1 MDAARSDTIVDAPGN
16 GVERILSGYRPLAG
30 IFDEMMD
37 AGGHVRPH
45 WRPFLAML
53 ASLGADE
60 INRRFAVADRYLHD
74 SGVFYRVYED
84 PAGAERPWPL
94 SHMPLIIDPAEWA
107 TLKSGLVQ
115 RAELLELVLADA
127 YGAARIVRDGL
138 VPAVLIAGN
147 PEFLHPLVGVA
158 PPGGAHLRF
167 YAVDVGRGADG
178 RWWVLGDRTQAP
190 SGAGFVLESRLA
202 LQRAMPEV
210 YRGIRVE
217 RLAPFFQAFQS
228 ALSGFNRQ
236 DDSRVCLLTPGP
248 MNESYFE
255 HAYLARYLGLLLVE
269 GEDLTARDDGVFIRT
284 VSGLKRAEVLLRRLD
299 ADFCDP
305 LELNGRSRLGVTGL
319 VQTVRD
325 GKVVIAN
332 SLGAGLVEARSML
345 AFLPALAPVLLGAKL
360 AIPNIATWWLGH
372 ARTRDEMVGKL
383 DKMVIASAF
392 TDNLPGRSIGA
403 ATLGA
408 TLDQDQRRQFAQAI
422 TDRGIDFVLQE
433 AVTLSTMP
441 VWHEGGLAPR
451 PFILRLYLARV
462 GDGWAVMPGGFVRI
476 ADDIDAH
483 AVSLQKG
490 GRTADA
496 CVLSEGPVAET
507 TLLPTPERIAIQRA
521 SGVLP
526 SRAAYNLFWVGRY
539 VERAEATLRLV
550 RALINRV
557 TEAGEA
563 AALITARISVL
574 LEAWSADPDD
584 IPPARSS
591 LIAQAALTR
600 RDCAGSLPRLAAG
613 ARSAASVI
621 RDRLS
626 PDAWRALNDLVAAIE
641 APLPVGSSE
650 SVMLDRVE
658 RALRIISSFSGLA
671 QENMTRLAGWRVLEL
686 GRRIERAILTCRFV
700 REFAD
705 PLAPDGALDVLL
717 ELCDSQMTY
726 RQRYV
731 MIAAR
736 APVIDLVMLDPNNPR
751 SVIYQLD
758 RVEAHLAALP
768 QHVADGRLS
777 PPQQIAASIATGLRS
792 VDVAKIDTAL
802 ILGSESALMK
812 LSETI
817 DSSHLAQNERS
828 EAVWEALA

>member
-1 MDAARSDTIVDAPGN
+1 MAARSDTQVDAHRN
-16 GVERILSGYRPLAG
+16 GLERLLSGYRPLSG
-30 IFDEMMD
+30 IFDEMVD
-37 AGGHVRPH
+37 GEGPVRPH

-60 INRRFAVADRYLHD
+60 INRRFAVADRYLQD
-74 SGVFYRVYED
+74 SGVFYRVYGD

-94 SHMPLIIDPAEWA
+94 SHMPLIIDPTEWA
-107 TLKSGLVQ
+107 ELKSGLIQ
-115 RAELLELVLADA
+115 RAELLEKVLADA
-127 YGAARIVRDGL
+127 YGAATIVRDGL
-138 VPAVLIAGN
+138 LPAVLIAGN
-147 PEFLHPLVGVA
+147 PEFLRPLVGVA

-202 LQRAMPEV
+202 LQRAIPEV
-210 YRGIRVE
+210 YRAIRVE

-248 MNESYFE
+248 MNDAYFE

-305 LELNGRSRLGVTGL
+305 LELNARSRLGVAGL

-345 AFLPALAPVLLGAKL
+345 AFLPALAPILLGAEL

-372 ARTRDEMVGKL
+372 ARARDEMIDKL

-403 ATLGA
+403 AALGA
-408 TLDQDQRRQFAQAI
+408 TLDEDQRRHIAQAI

-441 VWHEGGLAPR
+441 VWHEGGFEPR

-496 CVLSEGPVAET
+496 CVLSERPVAET
-507 TLLPTPERIAIQRA
+507 TLLPAPERIAIQRA

-550 RALINRV
+550 RALINRI

-563 AALITARISVL
+563 AAPITARISAM
-574 LEAWSADPDD
+574 LEAWSAGPND
-584 IPPARSS
+584 IPNAKSG
-591 LIAQAALTR
+591 LIAEAALTR
-600 RDCAGSLPRLAAG
+600 RDCEGSLPRLVAA

-626 PDAWRALNDLVAAIE
+626 PDAWRALNDLVAAID
-641 APLPVGSSE
+641 APLPAGSSE
-650 SVMLDRVE
+650 SVTLDRVE

-671 QENMTRLAGWRVLEL
+671 QENMTRLAGWRFLEL

-700 REFAD
+700 RELAD
-705 PLAPDGALDVLL
+705 VRAPDGTLDVLL

-736 APVIDLVMLDPNNPR
+736 VPVIDLVMLDPNNPR

-758 RVEAHLAALP
+758 RIETHLAALP
-768 QHVADGRLS
+768 RQVADGRLS
-777 PPQQIAASIATGLRS
+777 PPQQIAASIATGLRTA
-792 VDVAKIDTAL
+792 DAGKIDADL

-817 DSSHLAQNERS
+817 DSSHLTHNERS
-828 EAVWEALA
+828 EPVWEALA

>member
-1 MDAARSDTIVDAPGN
+1 MAVLSDSAVEPPRN
-16 GVERILSGYRPLAG
+16 GLEHLLSRYRPLAG
-30 IFDEMMD
+30 IFDEMVD
-37 AGGHVRPH
+37 SEGQVRPH

-53 ASLGADE
+53 ASLGAEE
-60 INRRFAVADRYLHD
+60 INRRFAVADRYLQD
-74 SGVFYRVYED
+74 SGVFYRVYGD

-94 SHMPLIIDPAEWA
+94 SHMPLIIDPTEWA
-107 TLKSGLVQ
+107 ALKSGLIQ
-115 RAELLELVLADA
+115 RAELLELVLKDA
-127 YGAARIVRDGL
+127 YGPATIVRDGL

-147 PEFLHPLVGVA
+147 PEFLRPLVGLA

-202 LQRAMPEV
+202 LQRAIPEV
-210 YRGIRVE
+210 YRAIRVE
-217 RLAPFFQAFQS
+217 RLAPFFQAFQT
-228 ALSGFNRQ
+228 ALSGFNHQ
-236 DDSRVCLLTPGP
+236 HDSRVCLLTPGP
-248 MNESYFE
+248 MNDSYFE

-284 VSGLKRAEVLLRRLD
+284 VSGLKQAEVLLRRLD

-305 LELNGRSRLGVTGL
+305 LELNARSRLGVAGL

-325 GKVVIAN
+325 GRVVIAN

-345 AFLPALAPVLLGAKL
+345 AFLPALAPVLLGAEL

-372 ARTRDEMVGKL
+372 ASARDEMVGKL

-403 ATLGA
+403 AALGA
-408 TLDQDQRRQFAQAI
+408 TLDADQRAHIEEAI
-422 TDRGIDFVLQE
+422 TDRGIDFVMQE

-441 VWHEGGLAPR
+441 VWHEGGFEPR

-476 ADDIDAH
+476 ADGIDAH

-496 CVLSEGPVAET
+496 CVLSDRPVAET
-507 TLLPTPERIAIQRA
+507 TLLPTPEHIAIQRA

-550 RALINRV
+550 RALINRI
-557 TEAGEA
+557 TEVGEA
-563 AALITARISVL
+563 AAPIVSRLRAI
-574 LEAWSADPDD
+574 LEAWSAGPND
-584 IPPARSS
+584 IPMVKPG
-591 LIAQAALTR
+591 LIAEAALTR
-600 RDCAGSLPRLAAG
+600 RDCEGSLPRLTAA

-626 PDAWRALNDLVAAIE
+626 PDAWRALNDLVAAIDE
-641 APLPVGSSE
+641 PLPAGSSE
-650 SVMLDRVE
+650 SLMLDRVE
-658 RALRIISSFSGLA
+658 RALRIIASFSGLA
-671 QENMTRLAGWRVLEL
+671 QENMTRLAGWRFLEL
-686 GRRIERAILTCRFV
+686 GRRIERGVLTCRFV

-705 PLAPDGALDVLL
+705 AGAPDGALDVLL

-751 SVIYQLD
+751 SVVYQLE
-758 RVEAHLAALP
+758 RIEAHLAALP
-768 QHVADGRLS
+768 RQVADGRLS
-777 PPQQIAASIATGLRS
+777 PPQQIAASIATSLRTA
-792 VDVAKIDTAL
+792 DAATIDADL
-802 ILGSESALMK
+802 ILGSERALMK

-817 DSSHLAQNERS
+817 DTSHLTHSERS